1 MRVKPVAL
9 SVTVILAVAFVV
21 ALISASKAKQAPAQQ
36 QIEEL
41 EARRERQGLSVRE
54 HVKLA
59 KLRNERKITIRS
71 SYGTSLYA
79 VFRDMETAAAL
90 STIVVARPVAEVGR
104 LSKEGHIVTSYKFQ
118 TVETLSEPGPSKRPF
133 TFSGEI
139 PAELGALGDGEYM
152 ATVRGGTKEIDGVE
166 VTMKY
171 DDYELFSLGKEYLLF
186 LEFDTTGRLGAI
198 QMGPLGALEVGG
210 DGTLSTM
217 DRSESREF
225 KQMINSRFGNSV
237 KSLKAFLKSLPKR
250 QK

>member
-21 ALISASKAKQAPAQQ
+21 ALISASKAKQAPARQ

-41 EARRERQGLSVRE
+41 EARRKRQGLTVRE

-59 KLRNERKITIRS
+59 KLRNERKVTVPASHR
-71 SYGTSLYA
+71 TSMFAEYA
-79 VFRDMETAAAL
+79 DIETAVAL
-90 STIVVARPVAEVGR
+90 STIVVARPVAAVGR
-104 LSKEGHIVTSYKFQ
+104 LNEEGHIVTSYKFQ
-118 TVETLSEPGPSKRPF
+118 TVETLSEPGPSKYPF

-152 ATVRGGTKEIDGVE
+152 VTVRGGTKEIDGVE

-186 LEFDTTGRLGAI
+186 LEFDTTGRLGGLE
-198 QMGPLGALEVGG
+198 MGPLGALEIGG

-217 DRSESREF
+217 NRSESHEF

-237 KSLKAFLKSLPKR
+237 EALKAFLKSLPKR

>member
-9 SVTVILAVAFVV
+9 TVTVILAVALVV
-21 ALISASKAKQAPAQQ
+21 ALISASKAKQAPARQ

-41 EARRERQGLSVRE
+41 EARRERQGLSVSE
-54 HVKLA
+54 HVRLA
-59 KLRNERKITIRS
+59 KLRNERKVTVPASHR
-71 SYGTSLYA
+71 TSMFAEYA
-79 VFRDMETAAAL
+79 DIETAVAL
-90 STIVVARPVAEVGR
+90 STIVVARPVAAVGR
-104 LSKEGHIVTSYKFQ
+104 LSKEGRIVTSYKFQ
-118 TVETLSEPGPSKRPF
+118 TVETLSEPGPSKYPF

-152 ATVRGGTKEIDGVE
+152 VTVWGGTKEIDGVE

-186 LEFDTTGRLGAI
+186 LQFDTTGRLGGLE
-198 QMGPLGALEVGG
+198 MGPLSALEIGG

-217 DRSESREF
+217 NRSESHEF

-237 KSLKAFLKSLPKR
+237 HSLKAFLKSLPKR

>member
-1 MRVKPVAL
+1 MRVKAVAL
-9 SVTVILAVAFVV
+9 TATVILAVAFVV
-21 ALISASKAKQAPAQQ
+21 ALIRASKAKQAPAQQ

-41 EARRERQGLSVRE
+41 EARRKRQGLSVRE
-54 HVKLA
+54 HVRLA
-59 KLRNERKITIRS
+59 KLRNERKITVPA
-71 SYGTSLYA
+71 SYLSATYA
-79 VFRDMETAAAL
+79 MFPDMETAAAL

-152 ATVRGGTKEIDGVE
+152 VTVRGGTKEVDGVE

-186 LEFDTTGRLGAI
+186 VEFDTTGRLGALK
-198 QMGPLGALEVGG
+198 MGPLGALKIG
-210 DGTLSTM
+210 DDGKLETM
-217 DRSESREF
+217 GDSGAEPVKE
-225 KQMINSRFGNSV
+225 MITRFGNSLH
-237 KSLKAFLKSLPKR
+237 SLKAFLKSLPRRHK
-250 QK
+250 